1 MKKLDTLVTKHIVDR
16 LLHPQRLT
24 AILASLA
31 ARRGERALEVDGRR
45 VALQTD
51 VADADERLR
60 RLYKMVEE
68 GVTDLDDVLKERIA
82 SLKLDRDRVK
92 VALDRIGAQSACH
105 TEIDPEAVERFGRAM
120 RENLTSG
127 EVPFRKNYIRS
138 VVDRIEVDDEVIR
151 IIGDKA
157 TLEQAVAG
165 CAMGHRGVRS
175 RVPNWRATQD
185 KTANT
190 YVIDVTL

>member
-1 MKKLDTLVTKHIVDR
+1 
-16 LLHPQRLT
+16 
-24 AILASLA
+24 
-31 ARRGERALEVDGRR
+31 
-45 VALQTD
+45 
-51 VADADERLR
+51 
-60 RLYKMVEE
+60 
-68 GVTDLDDVLKERIA
+68 
-82 SLKLDRDRVK
+82 
-92 VALDRIGAQSACH
+92 
-105 TEIDPEAVERFGRAM
+105 M

-175 RVPNWRATQD
+175 RVPNWRATVD
-185 KTANT
+185 KSANT
-190 YVIDVTL
+190 YVIEMQIKPQTGRLARGSPAEGAGL